1 VLKQPIVVSP
11 HQLKTINKTAVTSKK
26 VNLRQFDHTEVYTEY
41 ESSLSNIEGMV
52 RFDIP
57 WEYSTLLG
65 TRLKNPFVLC
75 SIENNVIEISYLG
88 HNDNTFK
95 VPVYYCNDNRRSKK
109 SEIRE
114 DEDNQFFL
122 LPKSRVPF
130 LVDQEVTFRYY
141 GDDGE
146 SERRFSI
153 SIEDDIRN
161 MNYND
166 LVEYHRNRWSSR
178 TRRFMQ
184 GHEVDDLVHFP
195 TTLKW
200 WNSNDNKDNLFIYKD
215 IAWFELYPNVTC
227 VGDQFV
233 NEEGYISWT
242 LFTYEN
248 APKGIGT
255 ELSEAVH
262 SKIKEL
268 GFSKVRVMIHKDNKA
283 CIHGPG
289 RDYELLSEMN
299 DWCVYSLD
307 L

>member
-1 VLKQPIVVSP
+1 M
-11 HQLKTINKTAVTSKK
+11 KTIDKTAVTSKK

-57 WEYSTLLG
+57 WTYSTLLG
-65 TRLKNPFVLC
+65 TRLKNPFVMV
-75 SIENNVIEISYLG
+75 SIEDDVIEVSYLG

-95 VPVYYCNDNRRSKK
+95 VPVYYCNGKRRSLR
-109 SEIRE
+109 SEINQ
-114 DEDNQFFL
+114 DEDYQFFL

-130 LVDQEVTFRYY
+130 DGEVTFRYH

-146 SERRFSI
+146 SERKFTVAV
-153 SIEDDIRN
+153 EDDVRN
-161 MNYND
+161 MNHND
-166 LVEYHRNRWSSR
+166 LVEYHRNRWSTR

-184 GHEVDDLVHFP
+184 GNNTNDIVYFP
-195 TTLKW
+195 ETLKW
-200 WNSNDNKDNLFIYKD
+200 WNSIDRNNVFIYKD
-215 IAWFELYPNVTC
+215 IAWFEVYPNVTC

-233 NEEGYISWT
+233 DEEGYISWT

-255 ELSEAVH
+255 EVSKAVH
-262 SKIKEL
+262 SKAKEL
-268 GFSKVRVMIHKDNKA
+268 GFSKVRVMVHKDNKA
-283 CIHGPG
+283 CIHGPV
-289 RDYELLSEMN
+289 RDYELLSEVN
-299 DWCVYSLD
+299 DWCVYSID